1 MIAGLDGILEAQGSD
16 FIVIKVN
23 GVSFKVFVPTST
35 LAVAGS
41 PGDRVRLRTHLQ
53 VREDNLS
60 LYGFATAEELEV
72 FELAITV
79 SGVGPRVAL
88 SLLSVLNPGQLV
100 EAISTE
106 NVEALTRVPGVGKK
120 TAGHLIFELKD
131 KLSKRGIAVPALS
144 LSSADSEAIAA
155 LRSLGYTSNEAASAL
170 ARCPETRT
178 SVWKRKCAWP
188 CRGWARDRLP
198 ACQLDKCQLM
208 S

>member
-1 MIAGLDGILEAQGSD
+1 MIAGLDGILEAQCSD
-16 FIVIKVN
+16 FIVVKVN

-60 LYGFATAEELEV
+60 LYGFATAEELDV

-79 SGVGPRVAL
+79 SGVGPRVAM
-88 SLLSVLNPGQLV
+88 SLLSVLNPAQLV

-106 NVEALTRVPGVGKK
+106 NIEALTRVPGVGKK

-131 KLSKRGIAVPALS
+131 KLSKRGIAGPASS

-155 LRSLGYTSNEAASAL
+155 LRSLGYTSNEAAAAL
-170 ARCPETRT
+170 A
-178 SVWKRKCAWP
+178 SVPGNKNLSLEEKVRLALQGMGKR
-188 CRGWARDRLP
+188 
-198 ACQLDKCQLM
+198 
-208 S
+208 

>member
-155 LRSLGYTSNEAASAL
+155 LRSLGYTSNEAAAAL
-170 ARCPETRT
+170 A
-178 SVWKRKCAWP
+178 SVPGNKNLSLEEKVRLALQGMGKR
-188 CRGWARDRLP
+188 
-198 ACQLDKCQLM
+198 
-208 S
+208 

>member
-16 FIVIKVN
+16 FIVVKVS

-79 SGVGPRVAL
+79 SGVGPRLAL
-88 SLLSVLNPGQLV
+88 SLLSALNPARLA
-100 EAISTE
+100 EAICSE
-106 NVEALTRVPGVGKK
+106 DVQALTGVPGVGKK
-120 TAGHLIFELKD
+120 TASHLILELKD
-131 KLSKRGIAVPALS
+131 KLSKKRIGVPLAS
-144 LSSADSEAIAA
+144 SSAGDSEVIAA
-155 LRSLGYTSNEAASAL
+155 LRSLGYTSNEAAMAL
-170 ARCPETRT
+170 A
-178 SVWKRKCAWP
+178 SVPNIKNLSLEEKVRLALQGMGKR
-188 CRGWARDRLP
+188 
-198 ACQLDKCQLM
+198 
-208 S
+208 

>member
-16 FIVIKVN
+16 FIVVKVN

-60 LYGFATAEELEV
+60 LYGFATAEELDV

-79 SGVGPRVAL
+79 SGVGPRVAM
-88 SLLSVLNPGQLV
+88 SLLSVLNPAQLV

-106 NVEALTRVPGVGKK
+106 NIEALTRVPGVGKK

-131 KLSKRGIAVPALS
+131 KLSKRGIAGPASS

-155 LRSLGYTSNEAASAL
+155 LRSLGYTSNEAAAAL
-170 ARCPETRT
+170 A
-178 SVWKRKCAWP
+178 SVPGNKNLSLEEKVRLALQGMGKR
-188 CRGWARDRLP
+188 
-198 ACQLDKCQLM
+198 
-208 S
+208 

>member
-16 FIVIKVN
+16 FVVIRTG

-60 LYGFATAEELEV
+60 LFGFATAEELEI

-88 SLLSVLNPGQLV
+88 SLLSVLNPAQLV

-131 KLSKRGIAVPALS
+131 KLSKRGITGPAS
-144 LSSADSEAIAA
+144 SISSADSEAIAA

-170 ARCPETRT
+170 A
-178 SVWKRKCAWP
+178 SVPGNKNLNLEEKVRLALQGMGKR
-188 CRGWARDRLP
+188 
-198 ACQLDKCQLM
+198 
-208 S
+208 